1 MTSDTTQL
9 PERASVQDQTQAQ
22 TREQLRQQVT
32 GLVLAGGMGR
42 RMQGTDKGLVSL
54 AGREMVAYVIDAL
67 RVNVAEVIVNAN
79 RNESDYA
86 RFGVRVIADSIQ
98 GYQGPLAGVE
108 AGMSAAAT
116 PWLFTCPCDSP
127 MHSTELLPH
136 MWRQVQT
143 QRDTD
148 PDVVI
153 GMASDG
159 DRTQPVFSLL
169 HTSLLP
175 SLRGYLDAGERKID
189 RWFAQH
195 TMITVDCSRFAD
207 SFVNV
212 NTEQQKQ
219 ELESRLGADLAS
231 KDRSSSA
238 SSKSK

>member
-1 MTSDTTQL
+1 MLEQT
-9 PERASVQDQTQAQ
+9 RDQTL
-22 TREQLRQQVT
+22 EQMRQQVT

-42 RMQGTDKGLVSL
+42 RMQGTDKGLVPL

-67 RVNVAEVIVNAN
+67 RLNVAEVIVNAN

-86 RFGVRVIADSIQ
+86 RFGVRVIADSIE

-108 AGMSAAAT
+108 AGMFAAAT

-136 MWRQVQT
+136 MWQQVQS
-143 QRDTD
+143 QRDTN
-148 PDVVI
+148 PDIMI

-175 SLRGYLDAGERKID
+175 SLRSYLDAGERKID

-219 ELESRLGADLAS
+219 ALESRLGADPAPKGS
-231 KDRSSSA
+231 NSSGCSSSA
-238 SSKSK
+238 SNNSE

>member
-1 MTSDTTQL
+1 MSTDTTDS
-9 PERASVQDQTQAQ
+9 PEQASLQQSMQQTQ
-22 TREQLRQQVT
+22 EQVT

-42 RMQGTDKGLVSL
+42 RMQGIDKGLVPL

-79 RNESDYA
+79 RNEPDYA
-86 RFGVRVIADSIQ
+86 GFGVRVIADSIE

-108 AGMSAAAT
+108 AGMAAAAT

-127 MHSTELLPH
+127 MHSTELLPY
-136 MWRQVQT
+136 MWQQVQT
-143 QRDTD
+143 RRNTN

-175 SLRGYLDAGERKID
+175 SLRSYLGSGERKID

-195 TMITVDCSRFAD
+195 AMITVDCSRYAD

-219 ELESRLGADLAS
+219 ELESRLGSDSAPNGLT
-231 KDRSSSA
+231 SSGRK
-238 SSKSK
+238 SSE